1 MKTKTT
7 YKCTNCG
14 NISPKW
20 MGKCYS
26 CGEWDTYVEETVTKS
41 KSPAVAYKRQNPIVR
56 MKDINSETNY
66 RILTGI
72 NELDRVLG
80 GGIIPGSLVL
90 VGGDPGIGKSTL
102 LLQMAC
108 RLEKLNP
115 LYVTGEESLQQIKHR
130 SQRLKDKGDHL
141 LMLAETNIEEI
152 QQAIV
157 NSDSELIIVDSIQSV
172 FTDRIDSTPGSI
184 VQVRECASLLMQ
196 TAKASGKAIFIIG
209 HVTKDGFIAGPKILE
224 HLVDTV
230 LQFEG
235 DKSYSYRML
244 RALKNR
250 YGSTNELG
258 IFEMSGFGLEEVSN
272 PSEIFLSNR
281 ISDASGVAVV
291 AAIEGSRPILL
302 EVQALVTP
310 TGYSVPQRTSNGF
323 DPRRLQ
329 MVLAV
334 LEKRLG
340 IQFQRYD
347 VFINIAGGI
356 YLNDPSG
363 DLAVASAIYS
373 SWQDTFINPK
383 TVIIGE
389 IGLTGEVR
397 QVAHIEQRISETAKL
412 GFNNAIIPKGTKK
425 SAITQYNIHLY
436 EVDRISLAFNKIFS

>member
-1 MKTKTT
+1 MKSKTT
-7 YKCTNCG
+7 YKCSNCG

-20 MGKCYS
+20 MGKCFN
-26 CGEWDTYVEETVTKS
+26 CGEWDTYVEETVTKT
-41 KSPAVAYKRQNPIVR
+41 KSTAHAYKRKNPVIK
-56 MKDINSETNY
+56 MKDINSDSNY
-66 RILTGI
+66 RIMTGI
-72 NELDRVLG
+72 SELDRVLG

-108 RLEKLNP
+108 RLEKLSP

-130 SQRLKDKGDHL
+130 SQRLQDKGENL
-141 LMLAETNIEEI
+141 LMVAETNIEEI

-157 NSDSELIIVDSIQSV
+157 NCDSELIIVDSIQSV

-196 TAKASGKAIFIIG
+196 TAKESGKAIFIIG

-258 IFEMSGFGLEEVSN
+258 IFEMSGNGLIEVAN

-281 ISDASGVAVV
+281 ISDASGVAVL

-347 VFINIAGGI
+347 VFINVAGGI

-363 DLAVASAIYS
+363 DLAVAAAIYS
-373 SWQDTFINPK
+373 SYQDTFINPK

-397 QVAHIEQRISETAKL
+397 QVANIEQRISETAKL
-412 GFNNAIIPKGTKK
+412 GFTNAIIPKGTKK
-425 SAITQYNIHLY
+425 SAISHYNIHLH